1 MGRHSAPDE
10 IESVTMT
17 FTPVAPSALRAGR
30 HARSEEDE
38 AATDVF
44 ERPVTR
50 QAPPSAEPRRPEKG
64 LADQETTRIPLFKE
78 PLPEAEATPVARV
91 TDAQPAAPAASR
103 EPPHQAKAPAAKRR
117 VDKPAVEKPA
127 VDKPAVDKPA
137 VDKPAVDKPAVEKP
151 AVEKA
156 PVDRSH
162 LSTAA
167 DLALL
172 RKHSALRAR
181 VIAAVVVPFVLYTV
195 VMYLVTWWDV
205 YLIWVWIPLVTAGIL
220 AGSFLDAAHRRINR
234 SGGTT

>member
-117 VDKPAVEKPA
+117 VDKPAVEKP
-127 VDKPAVDKPA
+127 P
-137 VDKPAVDKPAVEKP
+137 VEKSP
-151 AVEKA
+151 VEKA

>member
-1 MGRHSAPDE
+1 
-10 IESVTMT
+10 MT

-117 VDKPAVEKPA
+117 VDKPAVEKP
-127 VDKPAVDKPA
+127 P
-137 VDKPAVDKPAVEKP
+137 VEKSP
-151 AVEKA
+151 VEKA